1 MARPGR
7 QPETR
12 GFLAERYWPGS
23 DAADARSAV
32 LRIGAQIEA
41 LTREGSPVQAIAC
54 THVPREQVVLC
65 VVRATSADVVAEL
78 GRRADVPFD
87 RIVDAVVYAP
97 VDERLTR

>member
-1 MARPGR
+1 MAQPGGE
-7 QPETR
+7 PETR
-12 GFLAERYWPGS
+12 GFLAERYWPGI
-23 DAADARSAV
+23 DAADAQGAMR
-32 LRIGAQIEA
+32 RIGAQIEV

-54 THVPREQVVLC
+54 THVPHEQVVLC

-97 VDERLTR
+97 VDEGLGR